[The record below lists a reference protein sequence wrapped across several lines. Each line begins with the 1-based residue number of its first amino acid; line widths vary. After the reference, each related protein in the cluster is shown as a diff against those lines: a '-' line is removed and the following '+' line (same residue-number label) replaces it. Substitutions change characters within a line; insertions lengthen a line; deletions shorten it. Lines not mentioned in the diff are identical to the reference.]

1 MSGENRMY
9 LKKIEIKRF
18 RGLNQLTLNFNKGLN
33 ILIGENNAGK
43 TAIIDAL
50 RICLGYG
57 NPWKDIYISAS
68 DFYLN
73 KTDPSMPLGDI
84 EFHLYFDVQT
94 PHKEGIFN
102 DLFTI
107 NPEGKTE
114 LQLHFRY
121 SLYEKKGIKKIRHK
135 VWGGDNEGQIVTPE
149 IFELLYF
156 VYLSALRDAVQCLK
170 PVKGNRLGQ
179 LYSYLEQD
187 KSQQDALAGKV
198 RNVLHDDNEWKALI
212 ANGKGKINEHLSKTC
227 MDGKEQPVT
236 IDFFPFEFRKI
247 VDTLRIQ
254 LPVYSDH
261 LLEDPKQQM
270 YFDLSQNGLGY
281 NNLIYTAIVL
291 GDLKK
296 KLEIE
301 PDCYTALLIEEPEA
315 HLHPQLQNI
324 FFSYLGTLN
333 EDIGFQ
339 IFITSHSPTITAKA
353 KLNSLIVLQ
362 SQDNQIKALSL
373 SASALDDPNK
383 KYLSKFLDVTKSQ
396 MFFSNGIILVE
407 GISESLLL
415 PIFSKMLEGEYDIE
429 KKGVELVNI
438 NGVAFEHFGKLFNA
452 ENETQRLSCRCAILT
467 DDDRAAWSEEVSSR
481 ALKAKE
487 LENYLLK
494 VELAEKTF
502 EYELFKTGNNKDIL
516 ISIFTEMHPIAASRV
531 IQSGSIEDCAAS
543 FVERV
548 KSNKAKS
555 ELAHRLALKLEED
568 NAARLAF
575 KVPEYIAR
583 AIKWV
588 VKGE

>member
-1 MSGENRMY
+1 MY
-9 LKKIEIKRF
+9 LKKLEIKRF

-57 NPWKDIYISAS
+57 NPWKDIYITAS

-73 KTDPSMPLGDI
+73 KTDPSMSLGDI
-84 EFHLYFDVQT
+84 EFHLYFEVQT

-107 NPEGKTE
+107 DSDGKIE

-121 SLYEKKGIKKIRHK
+121 SLYEKKGISKIRYK
-135 VWGGDNEGQIVTPE
+135 VWGGDNEGQVITPE

-156 VYLSALRDAVQCLK
+156 VYLSPLRDAVQCLK

-187 KSQQDALAGKV
+187 ETQQDALAGKV
-198 RNVLHDDNEWKALI
+198 RNVLHDDSEWKALI
-212 ANGKGKINEHLSKTC
+212 TNGKGKINEHLSKTC
-227 MDGKEQPVT
+227 MDGKEQQVT

-247 VDTLRIQ
+247 VDTLRVQ
-254 LPVYSDH
+254 LPVYNESV
-261 LLEDPKQQM
+261 LEDPKQQR
-270 YFDLSQNGLGY
+270 YFDLYQNGLGY
-281 NNLIYTAIVL
+281 NNLIYAAIVL

-333 EDIGFQ
+333 KTNGFQ
-339 IFITSHSPTITAKA
+339 IFISSHSPTITAKA
-353 KLNSLIVLQ
+353 ELDCLIVLQ
-362 SQDNQIKALSL
+362 SQDSQIKAFSV
-373 SASALDDPNK
+373 SASALGDSK

-396 MFFSNGIILVE
+396 LFFSNGVILVE

-415 PIFSKMLEGEYDIE
+415 PIFSKMLGNDYDIE
-429 KKGVELVNI
+429 KKGIELVNI

-452 ENETQRLSCRCAILT
+452 ATGNQRLSCRCAILT
-467 DDDRAAWSEEVSSR
+467 DDDRTTSSEEISSR
-481 ALKAKE
+481 ASKAKE
-487 LENYLLK
+487 LEKHLLK

-502 EYELFKTGNNKDIL
+502 EYELFKTGNNKSIL
-516 ISIFTEMHPIAASRV
+516 ISIFKKMHPIAADRV
-531 IQSGSIEDCAAS
+531 QGASIEECADS
-543 FVERV
+543 FVDRV
-548 KSNKAKS
+548 NANKAKS
-555 ELAHRLALKLEED
+555 ELAHRLALQLEED
-568 NAARLAF
+568 GATRKSF
-575 KVPEYIAR
+575 QVPDYIAR

>member
-1 MSGENRMY
+1 MPGGNRMY
-9 LKKIEIKRF
+9 LKKIEIKQF

-57 NPWKDIYISAS
+57 NQWKDIYISTS

-73 KTDPSMPLGDI
+73 KTNPSMPLGDI
-84 EFHLYFDVQT
+84 EFHLYFEVQT

-107 NPEGKTE
+107 DSDGKTE

-121 SLYEKKGIKKIRHK
+121 SLYEKKGISKIRHK
-135 VWGGDNEGQIVTPE
+135 VWGGDNEGQVVTPE
-149 IFELLYF
+149 IFELLYL
-156 VYLSALRDAVQCLK
+156 VYLSPLRDAVQCLK

-187 KSQQDALAGKV
+187 KTQQDALAGKV
-198 RNVLHDDNEWKALI
+198 RNVLHDDSEWKALI

-236 IDFFPFEFRKI
+236 IDFFPFEFLKI
-247 VDTLRIQ
+247 VDTLRVQ
-254 LPVYSDH
+254 LPVYNESV
-261 LLEDPKQQM
+261 LEDPKQQM
-270 YFDLSQNGLGY
+270 YFDLYQNGLGY
-281 NNLIYTAIVL
+281 NNLIYAAIVL
-291 GDLKK
+291 GDLNK

-333 EDIGFQ
+333 KTIGFQ
-339 IFITSHSPTITAKA
+339 IFISSHSPTITAKA
-353 KLNSLIVLQ
+353 ELDCLIVLQ
-362 SQDNQIKALSL
+362 NQDSQIKAFSV
-373 SASALDDPNK
+373 SASALGDSK

-396 MFFSNGIILVE
+396 LFFSNGVILVE

-415 PIFSKMLEGEYDIE
+415 PIFSRMLGEDYDIE

-452 ENETQRLSCRCAILT
+452 ETENQRLSCRCAILT
-467 DDDRAAWSEEVSSR
+467 DDDRTTSSAEISSR
-481 ALKAKE
+481 ASKAKE
-487 LENYLLK
+487 LEKHLLK

-502 EYELFKTGNNKDIL
+502 EYELFKPGNNKDIL
-516 ISIFTEMHPIAASRV
+516 MSIFTEMHPVAASRI
-531 IQSGSIEDCAAS
+531 IQSGSIEECAAS

-548 KSNKAKS
+548 NSNKAKS
-555 ELAHRLALKLEED
+555 ELAHRLAVKLGED
-568 NAARLAF
+568 NEARRTF